1 MCNVTHYTLRM
12 KSKNPIGPYV
22 RQHVLPASM
31 SVAEAARKLDMSRP
45 ALSNFLN
52 GKVSLSVELAGK
64 LASVFKQNAGDLLER
79 QAAMQNENQAEKE
92 RSKQVRLKAA
102 GYLDIGS
109 VDIENWSKKPQNRTA
124 LPILV
129 RKLVKETA
137 ANLIEF
143 DFPGGDDGERHGW
156 DGRTN
161 AENGTPWIPKGTACW
176 ELSCSTDLPAKPNRD
191 FNARSK
197 LSAAQKRETDFIFVT
212 TQRWAGKEDWAA
224 TQNAKQEWRTVR
236 VLDADI
242 LAQWLDES
250 ASTQIWLA
258 ERMGRSTSGVKSL
271 DQCRL
276 DWNESTEPNLVSDL
290 FADKVTRYAKV
301 IGEFFD
307 APPSHPLT
315 VVADSE
321 DEALAFLSYA
331 LADDTENSEPTTSAV
346 VVSTEDAM
354 RRTGA
359 AMHYGTIIA
368 TTADAERAAPS
379 FFRTNYVIVVRPR
392 SSVENDPD
400 ISLDSIEREAF
411 ESALEVMGLEGD
423 RIERLRLESAMSATI
438 LRRRLAKSA
447 SLRTPKWADE
457 NYTHVRKLIP
467 ILLAGAW
474 NKRTDDDRAAL
485 NLLTN
490 TPYDEI
496 EENLAEL
503 EQLPDAP
510 VWSLGNYRGVV
521 SRIDALFAARNAIT
535 ENDIERFLDLALV
548 VLSEDDPSLDLE
560 PDQRGFAGIYGKTRK
575 ISGALREAVGEM
587 LVLLSLYG
595 DRLLGPRISRIET
608 RIEHLVTRLL
618 RDDDGSWMRQR
629 DDLRLLSEA
638 SPTAFLDAIE
648 DDLQSTDSQ
657 TLKMLRPVTS
667 AVFDSPDRTSMLWAL
682 EALAWTPE
690 YYRRVGRILAK
701 LSEIPINDNWANKPE
716 SSLRSL
722 VRHWYPQTCADIEM
736 RKEMLEM
743 LIREYPE
750 IGWRTCMRQV
760 DGNDSH
766 ATKNATF
773 RWRESDLN
781 TDRRTTVGEAHQ
793 TQRKALELLFD
804 FRPYDSAKIGELLK
818 LIPRLDGD
826 EDRQRIW
833 EIAQRWLN
841 AGPSESE
848 KAEVRESIRRS
859 ARLRSRDDGDED
871 GSMRQAFA
879 DFSEKLEPTDLV
891 ARHRWLFAQHYVQES
906 WDEITNERL
915 DFEERGKR
923 IEEKRENAVQEIWQ
937 ALGSDGI
944 DALLAS
950 GEAYDTVGRI
960 LANVLGEDEHLS
972 FGSNMLAKCTEAGG
986 AHFWCLSGFLM
997 GIEETERIAFLRSL
1011 MKAIDSEEK
1020 RLLALQAAP
1029 CTQST
1034 WQFIENEH
1042 GSLEDAYW
1050 ESVRPN
1056 HHYFEA
1062 DEIDTL
1068 VSRLV
1073 DANRPSVAFA
1083 HARFAFDKMSKE
1095 ILSRLMQALPYTK
1108 EGDGAYQLDSYAV
1121 SSALATLSKSG
1132 VLAQNELAH
1141 LEFVFIQALDHS
1153 EHGIPNLERQ
1163 IAQNPNEFVH
1173 LVGLMFKRSDD
1184 GEDPRE
1190 LRWPEGADKS
1200 DAGGRIYR
1208 TLDSIS
1214 FIPGTDEK
1222 GKIDADVLCNWIAN
1236 VREQLHKLAR
1246 VVVGEHKIGELL
1258 SKAPSGED
1266 GIWPHPA
1273 VRIALERTGTSEIAR
1288 GIELGIY
1295 NGRGAVWRGPGGNQ
1309 ERELASKYRGWSNA
1323 LEPQYPFTAR
1333 MLESVAKM
1341 YDRDAEWHDTD
1352 EAVRKR
1358 LRR

>member
-1 MCNVTHYTLRM
+1 MEN
-12 KSKNPIGPYV
+12 KNPIGPYV
-22 RQHVLPASM
+22 RQNVLPANM

-64 LASVFKQNAGDLLER
+64 LGSVFKQNADDLLER
-79 QAAMQNENQAEKE
+79 QAAMQNELQAEKE
-92 RSKQVRLKAA
+92 RSKQVQIKAA

-137 ANLIEF
+137 INLIEF
-143 DFPGGDDGERHGW
+143 DFPGGDDGERRGW
-156 DGRTN
+156 DGRTK
-161 AENGTPWIPKGTACW
+161 AEGHSPWVPKGTACW

-191 FNARSK
+191 FKARSN
-197 LSAAQKRETDFIFVT
+197 LSAVQKRETDFIFVT
-212 TQRWAGKEDWAA
+212 TQRWAGKDDWAA
-224 TQNAKQEWRTVR
+224 TQNAKQEWRTVK
-236 VLDADI
+236 VIDADI

-258 ERMGRSTSGVKSL
+258 ERMGRSTSGVRSL

-276 DWNESTEPNLVSDL
+276 DWNESTEPNLVSGL
-290 FADKVTRYAKV
+290 FADKVTKNAKV
-301 IGEFFD
+301 LQEFFD
-307 APPSHPLT
+307 APPNNPLT

-321 DEALAFLSYA
+321 DEALAFLFCA
-331 LADDTENSEPTTSAV
+331 LAHDGENSEPTTSAV
-346 VVSTEDAM
+346 VVSTDDAI

-359 AMHYGTIIA
+359 AMHHGTIIA
-368 TTADAERAAPS
+368 TTADAERAASS

-400 ISLDSIEREAF
+400 ISLDPIERETF
-411 ESALEVMGLEGD
+411 EIALKEMGLEGD
-423 RIERLRLESAMSATI
+423 RIERLRLESALSATI

-447 SLRTPKWADE
+447 SLQTPKWADE
-457 NYTHVRKLIP
+457 DYAHVRKLIP

-485 NLLTN
+485 TLLTD

-496 EENLAEL
+496 EEHLAEL

-560 PDQRGFAGIYGKTRK
+560 PEQRGFAGIYGKTRK

-595 DRLLGPRISRIET
+595 NRLFGARISGIET

-618 RDDDGSWMRQR
+618 RDDDGAWMRQR

-638 SPTAFLDAIE
+638 SPAAFLDAIE
-648 DDLQSTDSQ
+648 DDLRSADSQ
-657 TLKMLRPVTS
+657 TFKMLRPVTS

-701 LSEIPINDNWANKPE
+701 LSEVPINDNWANKPE

-722 VRHWYPQTCADIEM
+722 VRHWYPQTCADIGM
-736 RKEMLEM
+736 RRDMLEM

-760 DGNDSH
+760 DGNDGH

-773 RWRESDLN
+773 RWRGSDLN
-781 TDRRTTVGEAHQ
+781 TDRQTTVGEAHQ
-793 TQRKALELLFD
+793 TQRKALEIIFG
-804 FRPYDSAKIGELLK
+804 FTPYDAAKLSDLLK
-818 LIPRLDGD
+818 LVPRLEGED
-826 EDRQRIW
+826 DRQEIW
-833 EIAQRWLN
+833 QIAERWLE

-859 ARLRSRDDGDED
+859 ARMRSREDSDED

-879 DFSEKLEPTDLV
+879 EFSEKLEPTDLI
-891 ARHRWLFAQHYVQES
+891 AKHRWLFAQHYVQES

-915 DFEERGKR
+915 DFEERSKR
-923 IEEKRENAVQEIWQ
+923 IEEKRENAVREIWHAQ
-937 ALGSDGI
+937 GYAGI
-944 DALLAS
+944 EALLAS
-950 GEAYDTVGRI
+950 GDAHDTVGRI
-960 LANVLGEDEHLS
+960 LAKILGEEERLPFASDLLDKS
-972 FGSNMLAKCTEAGG
+972 TEVSG
-986 AHFWCLSGFLM
+986 ANFWCLTGFLT
-997 GIEETERIAFLRSL
+997 GIEETERVAFLRSL
-1011 MKAIDSEEK
+1011 LKTIDEEGK
-1020 RLLALQAAP
+1020 RLLILQAAP
-1029 CTQST
+1029 CMPAT
-1034 WQFIENEH
+1034 WHLIENKYE
-1042 GSLEDAYW
+1042 SLEDDYW
-1050 ESVRPN
+1050 KNVRPN

-1073 DANRPSVAFA
+1073 DAKRPSVAFA
-1083 HARFAFDKMSKE
+1083 HARFAFDRMSKE
-1095 ILSRLMQALPYTK
+1095 ILAQLMQALPYTK
-1108 EGDGAYQLDSYAV
+1108 EGDGAYQLDGYAV
-1121 SSALATLSKSG
+1121 STALATLSKSG
-1132 VLAQNELAH
+1132 ALAQNELAH

-1163 IAQNPNEFVH
+1163 IAENPNEFVQ

-1184 GEDPRE
+1184 GEDPPE
-1190 LRWPEGADKS
+1190 LRWPEGADKN

-1208 TLDSIS
+1208 TLDHIS
-1214 FIPGTDEK
+1214 LIPGTDES
-1222 GKIDADVLCNWIAN
+1222 GKIDADILCEWITN
-1236 VREQLHKLAR
+1236 VREQLQKLAR
-1246 VVVGEHKIGELL
+1246 VVVGEHKVGELL
-1258 SKAPSGED
+1258 SKAPAGDD

-1273 VRIALERTGTSEIAR
+1273 VRIALENCGTSDIAR

-1295 NGRGAVWRGPGGNQ
+1295 NGRGVVSRGPGGDQ
-1309 ERELASKYRGWSNA
+1309 ERELAERYRGWSKA
-1323 LEPQYPFTAR
+1323 LEAQHPFSAR
-1333 MLESVAKM
+1333 TLESVAKM